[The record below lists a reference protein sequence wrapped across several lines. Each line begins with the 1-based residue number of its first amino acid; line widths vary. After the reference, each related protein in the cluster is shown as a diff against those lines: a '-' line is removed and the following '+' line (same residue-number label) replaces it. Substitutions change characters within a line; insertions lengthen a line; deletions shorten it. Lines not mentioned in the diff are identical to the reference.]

1 MVRRNSRVDGVAGV
15 RGRRRNGLLA
25 IPAKSREPY
34 RLWFEFLKLALQDPT
49 LTVDREYYSEW
60 GEIQSATFDDWWEAH
75 WEELFAVE
83 IGVYQIKNI
92 DKLYQPRQNEIIVR
106 LPLYRDKRETLER
119 VEEILTSHRAGH
131 RLADMQQGKYRL
143 DVGEEDG
150 RQIHPSTRFLRDTD
164 TVVVLLNYYKFW
176 IGNIELAETD
186 RENQTARDYYNWI
199 NSNRANSA
207 AISDRSLITMPSG
220 IADHVA
226 YLDHLAGTHSGQST
240 LFDLDQNVV
249 NRRPFRNNLRKAK
262 LIAANV
268 AQGIFPGRYSG

>member
-1 MVRRNSRVDGVAGV
+1 MVQRNSRVAGVAGV
-15 RGRRRNGLLA
+15 RGRRRSGLLA
-25 IPAKSREPY
+25 IPAKTREPY

-49 LTVDREYYSEW
+49 LNVDQEFYAEW
-60 GEIQSATFDDWWEAH
+60 GDIQTATFDDWWEAN

-83 IGVYQIKNI
+83 IGVYQIKNV
-92 DKLYQPRQNEIIVR
+92 DKLYKRRLNEIIVR

-131 RLADMQQGKYRL
+131 RLADMQQGRYRL

-150 RQIHPSTRFLRDTD
+150 HAIHPSTRFLRDTD
-164 TVVVLLNYYKFW
+164 TVAVLLNYYRFW
-176 IGNIELAETD
+176 IGNLGLDETE

-199 NSNRANSA
+199 NSNRANPSNTT
-207 AISDRSLITMPSG
+207 DPLLTTMPSG

-226 YLDHLAGTHSGQST
+226 YLDHLSGTKSGQST

-249 NRRPFRNNLRKAK
+249 NRRPFRNNLKKAK
-262 LIAANV
+262 SIAENV
-268 AQGIFPGRYSG
+268 AQGIFPGRYSS